1 MALRSG
7 YYGLKNAVKKR
18 LLDFL
23 STHENSVV
31 INSIGEGLVLDE
43 KNELSVS
50 GGGGGG
56 GIELSTTEHKVGTW
70 NGKDLYEKTLTATL
84 SGGSGTQSININ
96 QSGITEIVH
105 VAGMAGYGTYG
116 KRPIP
121 AYDGSTIKVGFF
133 DTALDKITLVCN
145 STNDWRVY
153 LYVFYTKN

>member
-1 MALRSG
+1 MALRAG

-31 INSIGEGLVLDE
+31 INSIGDGLSLDE
-43 KNELSVS
+43 NNELSASGGS
-50 GGGGGG
+50 GGG
-56 GIELSTTEHKVGTW
+56 IDLSTTEHKVGTW

-84 SGGSGTQSININ
+84 SGGTGTKSIEIN

-105 VAGMAGYGTYG
+105 IAGMAGYSTYG
-116 KRPIP
+116 KKPIP
-121 AYDGSTIKVGFF
+121 VYDGSTIKVAFF
-133 DTALDKITLVCN
+133 DTALDKITLSYN
-145 STNDWRVY
+145 STADWRVY

>member
-43 KNELSVS
+43 NNKLSAS
-50 GGGGGG
+50 GGSGG

-84 SGGSGTQSININ
+84 TGGSGTQSININ

-105 VAGMAGYGTYG
+105 IAGMAGYGTYG

-121 AYDGSTIKVGFF
+121 AYDGSTIKVGFY
-133 DTALDKITLVCN
+133 DTALDKITLVYN
-145 STNDWRVY
+145 NTSDWRVY